1 MLSFTLVAR
10 KAVESVDMDEI
21 PVNVLELQL
30 RVGGT
35 PVFGTLG
42 GKFFLFELVVDV
54 LVIA

>member
-1 MLSFTLVAR
+1 MSFTLVAR